1 MNSQTLPLL
10 DLKKL
15 ENIDIKKN
23 HSKVYFSLLKFGHLG
38 ISDLVKKTGIS
49 RSYIYDILDELIEK
63 GLVGNYTKNNT
74 KVFFADDPEKLLKL
88 INKREEEIKILK
100 EDYTKILPTLVS
112 ISSQTEKDEI
122 FSYEGK
128 KGIKNIYDDIIKTG
142 KDFKCFAGEG
152 FPADFYKDFVTTFNL
167 RCKKNKI
174 KYQLIFSEALRKR
187 GPLAVHKGVTEIKY
201 MPKDYT
207 YSFAMHIYGDKIS
220 IIIWK
225 SQIGIVI
232 KSQSAAKGFE
242 DYFDVIWKIAKE

>member
-1 MNSQTLPLL
+1 MNTKTLPLL

-15 ENIDIKKN
+15 EKIDIKKN
-23 HSKVYFSLLKFGHLG
+23 HAMVYFSLLKFGHLG

-63 GLVGNYTKNNT
+63 GLVGTYTKNNT
-74 KVFFADDPEKLLKL
+74 KVFFADDPEKLLNI
-88 INKREEEIKILK
+88 INKREEEIKTLK
-100 EDYTKILPTLVS
+100 ENYTKILPTLIS
-112 ISSQTEKDEI
+112 ISSKTEKDEI
-122 FSYEGK
+122 FSYEGN

-152 FPADFYKDFVTTFNL
+152 FPADFYKNFVTTFNL
-167 RCKKNKI
+167 RCKKKKI
-174 KYQLIFSEALRKR
+174 KYKLIFSEALRKR
-187 GPLAVHKGVTEIKY
+187 GPLAVQAGVTEIKY
-201 MPKDYT
+201 MPKEYT

-220 IIIWK
+220 IIIWQ

-242 DYFDVIWKIAKE
+242 DYFDIIWKIAKK